1 MAIVMIIAQQTHTAA
16 QSLDNTTKYQSVPD
30 KVREK

>member
-1 MAIVMIIAQQTHTAA
+1 MAIVMIIAQQTHTVVQAP
-16 QSLDNTTKYQSVPD
+16 DNTTKYQSVPD